1 MSRALVT
8 LRNGDDRERA
18 CRWIRQAPPGSRIEF
33 KSPRRT
39 LPQND
44 RMWAMLTEVSTQLA
58 WHGQRLTPEDWKD
71 LFMGA
76 LRKERLVPGING
88 GLTSIG
94 MRTSDLTKE
103 EMSDLIELINVFAA
117 EHGIT
122 LNGCRDDAAQTIN
135 ANAASQAIR
144 GA

>member
-8 LRNGDDRERA
+8 LRTADDRERA

-44 RMWAMLTEVSTQLA
+44 RMWWMLTEIATQLA
-58 WHGQRLTPEDWKD
+58 WHGQKLTPDDWKD

-103 EMSDLIELINVFAA
+103 EMSDLIELIDVFAA
-117 EHGIT
+117 EHGVT
-122 LNGCRDDAAQTIN
+122 LNGCRDDASQVADADT
-135 ANAASQAIR
+135 ASQVI
-144 GA
+144 

>member
-8 LRNGDDRERA
+8 LRTADDRERA

-44 RMWAMLTEVSTQLA
+44 RMWAMLTEIATQLA
-58 WHGQRLTPEDWKD
+58 WHGQKLTPDDWKD

-103 EMSDLIELINVFAA
+103 EMSDLIELIDVFAA
-117 EHGIT
+117 EHGVT
-122 LNGCRDDAAQTIN
+122 LNGCRDDASQVADADT
-135 ANAASQAIR
+135 ASQVI
-144 GA
+144 

>member
-1 MSRALVT
+1 MSRAFLT
-8 LRNGDDRERA
+8 LRTSDDRDRA

-44 RMWAMLTEVSTQLA
+44 LMWSMLTDVATQLV
-58 WHGQRLTPEDWKD
+58 WHGQKLTPDDWKD

-94 MRTSDLTKE
+94 MHSSDLTKD
-103 EMSDLIELINVFAA
+103 EMSDLIELIHAFAA
-117 EHGIT
+117 EHGIA
-122 LNGCRDDAAQTIN
+122 LNGCRDNAAQATD
-135 ANAASQAIR
+135 ADATAEAIR

>member
-8 LRNGDDRERA
+8 LRTADDRERA

-44 RMWAMLTEVSTQLA
+44 RMWAMLTEIATQLA
-58 WHGQRLTPEDWKD
+58 WHGQKLTPDDWKD

-103 EMSDLIELINVFAA
+103 EMSDLIELICHFAA
-117 EHGIT
+117 VNSIKLLDGE
-122 LNGCRDDAAQTIN
+122 
-135 ANAASQAIR
+135 
-144 GA
+144 

>member
-8 LRNGDDRERA
+8 LRTADDRERA

-58 WHGQRLTPEDWKD
+58 WHGQKLTPDDWKD

-103 EMSDLIELINVFAA
+103 EMSDLIELIDVFAA
-117 EHGIT
+117 EHGVT
-122 LNGCRDDAAQTIN
+122 LNGCRDDASQVADADT
-135 ANAASQAIR
+135 ASQVI
-144 GA
+144 

>member
-1 MSRALVT
+1 
-8 LRNGDDRERA
+8 
-18 CRWIRQAPPGSRIEF
+18 
-33 KSPRRT
+33 
-39 LPQND
+39 
-44 RMWAMLTEVSTQLA
+44 MLTEIATQLA

-103 EMSDLIELINVFAA
+103 EMSDLIELIDVFAA
-117 EHGIT
+117 EHGVT
-122 LNGCRDDAAQTIN
+122 LNGCRDDASQVADADT
-135 ANAASQAIR
+135 ASQVI
-144 GA
+144 

>member
-8 LRNGDDRERA
+8 LRTADDRERA

-58 WHGQRLTPEDWKD
+58 WHGQKLTPDDWKD

-103 EMSDLIELINVFAA
+103 EMSDLIELICHFAA
-117 EHGIT
+117 VNSIKLLDGE
-122 LNGCRDDAAQTIN
+122 
-135 ANAASQAIR
+135 
-144 GA
+144 